1 MLAFNNLKV
10 GSLAKIVTTVSY
22 SSRKKVVSSSDAMLD
37 VLTNKVISNNDFKKE
52 SGGRFH

>member
-1 MLAFNNLKV
+1 M
-10 GSLAKIVTTVSY
+10 VTPVSY

-37 VLTNKVISNNDFKKE
+37 DLTNKVISNNAFKNE